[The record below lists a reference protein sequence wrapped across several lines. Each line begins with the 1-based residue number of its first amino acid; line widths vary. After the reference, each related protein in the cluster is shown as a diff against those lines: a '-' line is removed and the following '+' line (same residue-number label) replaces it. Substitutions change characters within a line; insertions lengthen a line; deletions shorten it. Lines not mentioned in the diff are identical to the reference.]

1 MLGKNQIVE
10 LRNGLYG
17 AVASFN
23 DKPFQIIFTAYTTPV
38 RRYDENLKNKNTS
51 YDIVRIYD
59 GSSIEDITVV
69 FKNKFTPEN
78 LPVIWEGNIND

>member
-1 MLGKNQIVE
+1 MLEKNQIVE

-38 RRYDENLKNKNTS
+38 TKYNDNLQNKNS
-51 YDIVRIYD
+51 NYDIIRIYD
-59 GSSIEDITVV
+59 GTSIDDVTVV
-69 FKNKFTPEN
+69 FKKKFSPEN
-78 LPVIWEGNIND
+78 LTLIWEGNIND

>member
-10 LRNGLYG
+10 LRNGLFG
-17 AVASFN
+17 AVAAFN

-38 RRYDENLKNKNTS
+38 KRYDENLKNKNS
-51 YDIVRIYD
+51 QYDIVRIYD

-69 FKNKFTPEN
+69 FKNKFTAEG
-78 LPVIWEGNIND
+78 LPVVWEGNN